1 MKTLLKGGIKS
12 LVLLAVIIAS
22 LFVSSEVL
30 RVRRDEQPNDTYKKV
45 RGYYALEDDTLDI
58 VMLGTSQSY
67 YGMSPAVMY
76 HETGLNMYDFGGEC
90 QPMEVTYHYLVEALK
105 TQHPQLVIMDAFGL
119 ANAASYCRTD
129 GIYRV
134 NIEELKLS
142 ENKIEAYKL
151 LENESLIDNIFD
163 VSLYHTQW
171 SQIDMDTIKTTF
183 VYEENPLFGYTKG
196 ARLSDAIW
204 KRDYIIDPE
213 PVKPDEKQ
221 WNAFVKIVELCEE
234 LNQPLLVI
242 KTPCYLEEI
251 DASNLAYAY
260 DYLDEKGV
268 PYIDFN
274 LKFNDMGYV
283 FDRDGDMWHATL
295 SGSGMITRDV
305 AKYLNENYNLKSVA
319 PTLYKEKYES
329 LYNEIVLQ
337 LMAEAFTALDALHYL
352 AVYDELVFYSID
364 KNENYVL
371 DDDYKGALTIM
382 GVNPYNDKGQVSVV
396 DRNWTQAYGED
407 EVVTYEY
414 KGVTYEI
421 HPDGAVYRNGTCITK
436 GGNTIS
442 ITIIDKLTNEKM
454 ESYCINIEDG
464 FVIRYAE

>member
-1 MKTLLKGGIKS
+1 MKTLLKGGIKIII
-12 LVLLAVIIAS
+12 LLAIVVAS

-30 RVRRDEQPNDTYKKV
+30 RVRRDEPPNDTYRKV
-45 RGYYALEDDTLDI
+45 RGYYALEEETMDI

-105 TQHPQLVIMDAFGL
+105 TQKPQLVILDIFGL
-119 ANAASYCRTD
+119 ADASSYCRTD

-142 ENKIEAYKL
+142 QNKIEAYQL
-151 LENESLIDNIFD
+151 LENESLLENIFD

-171 SQIDMDTIKTTF
+171 SQMDWETIKTAF
-183 VYEENPLFGYTKG
+183 EYEENPLFGYTKG
-196 ARLSDAIW
+196 ARSSDAIW
-204 KRDYIIDPE
+204 KRDYIISE
-213 PVKPDEKQ
+213 ERIKPDEKQ
-221 WNAFVKIVELCEE
+221 WNGFVKIVELCEE
-234 LNQPLLVI
+234 YNQPLLVV
-242 KTPCYLEEI
+242 KTPCYLEEL
-251 DASNLAYAY
+251 DAANLAYAY
-260 DYLDEKGV
+260 DYLDEKGI

-283 FDRDGDMWHATL
+283 FDRDGDMWHASL
-295 SGSGMITRDV
+295 SGSGMITKEV
-305 AKYLNENYNLKSVA
+305 AKYINENYNLTSIEPEK
-319 PTLYKEKYES
+319 YREKYES

-337 LMAEAFTALDALHYL
+337 LMAEAYTALDALHYL
-352 AVYDELVFYSID
+352 SVYDELVFYSINKD
-364 KNENYVL
+364 EGYVL

-382 GVNPYNDKGQVSVV
+382 GINPYNDKNQVSVV
-396 DRNWTQAYGED
+396 DNNWNQAYGED

-414 KGVTYEI
+414 QGVTYEI
-421 HPDGAVYRNGTCITK
+421 HPDGAVYRDGVCITK

-442 ITIIDKLTNEKM
+442 ITIIDKLTNQKM
-454 ESYCINIEDG
+454 ESYCINIEEG